1 MEQLS
6 QHIQISFEMVKAEDL
21 KHMITE
27 YRHFVS
33 SATQKST
40 RERYSANLAVLK
52 DGKKHTA
59 KLLASYLKEVG

>member
-27 YRHFVS
+27 YRH
-33 SATQKST
+33 SATNVMRKST
-40 RERYSANLAVLK
+40 KGRFSANLAVLK

>member
-1 MEQLS
+1 
-6 QHIQISFEMVKAEDL
+6 MVKAEDL

-27 YRHFVS
+27 YRHFAS

-40 RERYSANLAVLK
+40 RGRYSANLAVLK

>member
-21 KHMITE
+21 KRMITE
-27 YRHFVS
+27 YRH
-33 SATQKST
+33 SATNAMRKLT
-40 RERYSANLAVLK
+40 KGRYSANLAVLK

-59 KLLASYLKEVG
+59 KLLANYLKEVG